1 MTVDTI
7 QTLDA
12 GTAMPQKSDNAK
24 ILTFVALA
32 CSVAGLLLFWF
43 PILGIAHA
51 IAGTILGVM
60 AYKVKARRCALSAII
75 IGAAAS
81 IAAIVMTI
89 IEVNSIEVVNTYNAS
104 PWI

>member
-7 QTLDA
+7 PTLETDNA
-12 GTAMPQKSDNAK
+12 VPQKSANAK
-24 ILTFVALA
+24 ILAFVALA
-32 CSVAGLLLFWF
+32 FSVAGLLLFWF

-51 IAGTILGVM
+51 LVGMILGVM
-60 AYKVKARRCALSAII
+60 AYKIKARRCALSAII
-75 IGAAAS
+75 IGATAS